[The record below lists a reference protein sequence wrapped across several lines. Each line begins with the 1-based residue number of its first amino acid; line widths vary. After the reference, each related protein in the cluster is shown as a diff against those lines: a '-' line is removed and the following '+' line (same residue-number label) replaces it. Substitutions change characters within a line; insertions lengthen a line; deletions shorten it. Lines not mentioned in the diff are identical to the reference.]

1 MSKRICVDGKYY
13 RTRRGKLVEIP
24 TEWVGMF
31 TTPQTISRRK
41 EGARLKRKELT
52 HRERKQHDPKLDP
65 PY

>member
-24 TEWVGMF
+24 AEWVGMV
-31 TTPQTISRRK
+31 TTKQTIRRRK

-52 HRERKQHDPKLDP
+52 HREASDALHLHGRE
-65 PY
+65 